1 MLGFL
6 SVMVRPAAGR
16 PVRTRDVVF
25 ILVVSVAG
33 DARNLSLRLVVVW
46 YRGSFRSIDN
56 SSGVGSNR
64 IIVFPLSSSSA
75 MSNVEGGVYLNCR
88 NEETQAPPPF
98 IYIHIPTAMDT
109 TRTVNSPHDNAGPN
123 LVPHPILTQ
132 QCRDGR
138 LADNIHEDN
147 HGNIAAKESRL
158 STIKSHAVR
167 RARRLARYQCAV
179 LRF

>member
-98 IYIHIPTAMDT
+98 IYIHIPTAIDT
-109 TRTVNSPHDNAGPN
+109 TRNGKFSSRQCGPQSSPSPN
-123 LVPHPILTQ
+123 PHSTMP
-132 QCRDGR
+132 GR
-138 LADNIHEDN
+138 
-147 HGNIAAKESRL
+147 
-158 STIKSHAVR
+158 TTR
-167 RARRLARYQCAV
+167 RQYT
-179 LRF
+179 

>member
-1 MLGFL
+1 MWCSFWLFRWRAMPEIFPCGWLLFGIEGS
-6 SVMVRPAAGR
+6 SVRLTTAA
-16 PVRTRDVVF
+16 V
-25 ILVVSVAG
+25 
-33 DARNLSLRLVVVW
+33 
-46 YRGSFRSIDN
+46 
-56 SSGVGSNR
+56 VGSNR

-75 MSNVEGGVYLNCR
+75 MLNVEGGVCLNCR

-98 IYIHIPTAMDT
+98 IYIYTHTHSNGHDKDGKFSSRQCGPQSSSSPNPHSTMLGRT
-109 TRTVNSPHDNAGPN
+109 TRRQY
-123 LVPHPILTQ
+123 I
-132 QCRDGR
+132 
-138 LADNIHEDN
+138 EDN

>member
-75 MSNVEGGVYLNCR
+75 MSNVEGGVYLN
-88 NEETQAPPPF
+88 
-98 IYIHIPTAMDT
+98 
-109 TRTVNSPHDNAGPN
+109 
-123 LVPHPILTQ
+123 
-132 QCRDGR
+132 
-138 LADNIHEDN
+138 
-147 HGNIAAKESRL
+147 
-158 STIKSHAVR
+158 
-167 RARRLARYQCAV
+167 
-179 LRF
+179 

>member
-75 MSNVEGGVYLNCR
+75 MSNEEGGVCLNCR
-88 NEETQAPPPF
+88 NEETQAPPLF
-98 IYIHIPTAMDT
+98 IYIYTMDT
-109 TRTVNSPHDNAGPN
+109 TRTINSPHDNAGPI

-138 LADNIHEDN
+138 LADNTLEITT
-147 HGNIAAKESRL
+147 GTSL
-158 STIKSHAVR
+158 PKSHGYPQFNHM
-167 RARRLARYQCAV
+167 L
-179 LRF
+179 

>member
-98 IYIHIPTAMDT
+98 IYIYTHTHSNGHDKDGKFSSRQCGPQSSSSPNPHSTMLGRT
-109 TRTVNSPHDNAGPN
+109 TRRQY
-123 LVPHPILTQ
+123 I
-132 QCRDGR
+132 
-138 LADNIHEDN
+138 EDN

-158 STIKSHAVR
+158 STI
-167 RARRLARYQCAV
+167 
-179 LRF
+179 

>member
-1 MLGFL
+1 MWCSFWLFRWRAVPEIVPCGWLLFGIEGS
-6 SVMVRPAAGR
+6 SVQLITAA
-16 PVRTRDVVF
+16 V
-25 ILVVSVAG
+25 
-33 DARNLSLRLVVVW
+33 
-46 YRGSFRSIDN
+46 
-56 SSGVGSNR
+56 VGSNR
-64 IIVFPLSSSSA
+64 IIVLPLSSSSA
-75 MSNVEGGVYLNCR
+75 MSNEEGGVCLNCR
-88 NEETQAPPPF
+88 NEETQAPPLF
-98 IYIHIPTAMDT
+98 IYIYTMDT
-109 TRTVNSPHDNAGPN
+109 IRTINSPHDNAGPN

-158 STIKSHAVR
+158 STIKPHAVR